1 VPGSYG
7 GRNRLPD
14 VGEIVGIVLLAIMAL
29 WGLWFGLQS
38 FLALWWPIN
47 VLYALAGATVALICA
62 AVARAL
68 LNR

>member
-1 VPGSYG
+1 MGGYG
-7 GRNRLPD
+7 GRGRLPD
-14 VGEIVGIVLLAIMAL
+14 GGELIGIVLLAIMAV

-38 FLALWWPIN
+38 FLTLWWPLN
-47 VLYALAGATVALICA
+47 VMYALAGAIVAFISG

>member
-1 VPGSYG
+1 MRGYG
-7 GRNRLPD
+7 GRKRLPD
-14 VGEIVGIVLLAIMAL
+14 VGELVGIVLLAVMAL

-38 FLALWWPIN
+38 LLTLFWPIN
-47 VLYALAGATVALICA
+47 VLYALAGAIVAVISA

>member
-1 VPGSYG
+1 MRGYG
-7 GRNRLPD
+7 GRKRLPD
-14 VGEIVGIVLLAIMAL
+14 AGELIGIILLAVMAL

-38 FLALWWPIN
+38 FLTLWWPIN
-47 VLYALAGATVALICA
+47 VLYAFAGAGVAVISA

>member
-1 VPGSYG
+1 VRGYG
-7 GRNRLPD
+7 GRNRMPD
-14 VGEIVGIVLLAIMAL
+14 GGELIGIVLLAIMAL

-38 FLALWWPIN
+38 LLTLWWPIN
-47 VLYALAGATVALICA
+47 VMYAVAGAVVALISA